1 LKKDFYDKNFLSVKS
16 ERIKQSGSR
25 KFVFVKYSL
34 KRIVLLLQG
43 RKIELEDE
51 TQTEEHS

>member
-1 LKKDFYDKNFLSVKS
+1 LEKDFYDKNFHSVKS
-16 ERIKQSGSR
+16 EHVKQSGSS

-34 KRIVLLLQG
+34 KCIVLLLQG